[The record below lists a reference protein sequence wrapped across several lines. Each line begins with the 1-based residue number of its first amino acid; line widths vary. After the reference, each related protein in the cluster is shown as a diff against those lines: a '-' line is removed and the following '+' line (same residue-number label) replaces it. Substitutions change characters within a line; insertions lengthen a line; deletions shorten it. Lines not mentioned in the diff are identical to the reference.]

1 MLAGVVYNHADEE
14 LSACWQFAKQL
25 MIEYNIIIQEEQNET
40 SWNELSPLLGSK
52 DENVCLWAHFTWIR

>member
-25 MIEYNIIIQEEQNET
+25 MIEYNIIMQEEQNET
-40 SWNELSPLLGSK
+40 SWNEF
-52 DENVCLWAHFTWIR
+52 VAAIRIER

>member
-1 MLAGVVYNHADEE
+1 MLAGVVYNQADEE

-40 SWNELSPLLGSK
+40 SWN
-52 DENVCLWAHFTWIR
+52 